1 MRDRAGEAQ
10 NSRDERDLGTYP
22 TGKYWDHRGHNIRLH
37 DYLNFHAREHP
48 DDEFAIDIV
57 RQLTYA
63 EAAAEANQLANVF
76 VAAGS
81 DGPQI
86 ASMVRRLW

>member
-1 MRDRAGEAQ
+1 M
-10 NSRDERDLGTYP
+10 
-22 TGKYWDHRGHNIRLH
+22 RLH
-37 DYLNFHAREHP
+37 NYLNFHAREHP
-48 DDEFAIDIV
+48 GDEFAIDIV

-63 EAAAEANQLANVF
+63 EAAAEANQLTNAF

-81 DGPQI
+81 DSPQI